1 MDDMNK
7 GYCLVL
13 SGGGVKG
20 VYHLGVWKAL
30 KELGVEVDAFIGTS
44 IGAVVAG
51 LLAQPEV
58 GSLDG
63 LAESIGVD
71 SIVALPDS
79 FVEEGRISLG
89 KESLS
94 ETQDL
99 FQSIVRNGG
108 LDTSPLRNLLESLI
122 DEEAIRRSGKDLGIV
137 TINLS
142 NFRPREMFIEEM
154 EKGTVI
160 DYLMASAAFPGF
172 RQPVIKGKKY
182 LDGGIFDNIP
192 YAMARQRGY
201 RRIIISDISGLGF
214 NRRPETEGSIT
225 IHIKNSINM
234 GGVLDF
240 DRGFMKDFE
249 RLGYL
254 DTLRVFGELEGYA
267 YFIEPA
273 MKHGAEDPLPPNEAK
288 GLAQT
293 AADPTPAFPK
303 AMSHDRNMRLKY
315 LECAASIVEVPRI
328 ARYSCEELAAAIAE
342 KRNGDENKLAEIM
355 DGGSDRKAA
364 IVAMI
369 RESIASGNFKGSPYY
384 YHRLIEEFLPK
395 SAGKMLVKALARLF
409 PELPAGL
416 HYMRTVP

>member
-1 MDDMNK
+1 MKK

-30 KELGVEVDAFIGTS
+30 NELGVEVDAFIGTS

-51 LLAQPEV
+51 LLAQPGV

-71 SIVALPDS
+71 SIIALPEG
-79 FVEEGRISLG
+79 FIEEGRFSLG

-94 ETQDL
+94 EAQDL
-99 FQSIVRNGG
+99 FQSIVRNRG
-108 LDTSPLRNLLESLI
+108 LDTSPLRKLLESLI

-142 NFRPREMFIEEM
+142 DFKPREMFIEEM

-160 DYLMASAAFPGF
+160 DYLMASAALPGF

-182 LDGGIFDNIP
+182 MDGGIFDNIP

-201 RRIIISDISGLGF
+201 RRIIISDISGLGI
-214 NRRPETEGSIT
+214 NRKPETEGSIT
-225 IHIKNSINM
+225 IYIKNSINM

-254 DTLRVFGELEGYA
+254 DTLRVFGKLEGYS

-273 MKHGAEDPLPPNEAK
+273 INPGVDVPASPNKANGGASA
-288 GLAQT
+288 
-293 AADPTPAFPK
+293 PAFPK
-303 AMSHDRNMRLKY
+303 AMFHDRNMRLKY
-315 LECAASIVEVPRI
+315 LECAASIVEVQRI
-328 ARYSCEELAAAIAE
+328 ARYSYEQLAAAIAE
-342 KRNGDENKLAEIM
+342 NRNGDEDKIAEIL

-369 RESIASGNFKGSPYY
+369 RESIATGNFKGSSYY

-395 SAGKMLVKALARLF
+395 AAGKMLIKALAGLF
-409 PELPAGL
+409 PELPVGL
-416 HYMRTVP
+416 DYMRTAL